1 MTKVVFYKTDGV
13 FYAFEEIG
21 HTGYGEAGDDPLCA
35 GLSAMT
41 MLIVNAIEISYASS
55 VDWLIDDKTTDIKVV
70 AKGALSAYEEDD
82 KKRYAVSGLI
92 QAYYY
97 QLMDLTEEYYKYLE
111 VEVKDELI
119 L

>member
-1 MTKVVFYKTDGV
+1 MTKVVFYKADGV

-55 VDWLIDDKTTDIKVV
+55 VDWLIDEKTTDIKVV
-70 AKGALSAYEEDD
+70 AKGALPAYEEDD
-82 KKRYAVSGLI
+82 KKRFAVSGLI

-111 VEVKDELI
+111 VDVKEEMI

>member
-41 MLIVNAIEISYASS
+41 MMIVNAIEISYASS